1 MDIHQAI
8 LNKDSLAVKEL
19 IEQSID
25 INQLKS
31 YFSPLS
37 LAISEHHWEIAIILL
52 EAGAI
57 PTKDVLNTL
66 VQHMDVEYNIDP
78 NIIFSLIKAGIYIDE
93 RVEDGETLLM
103 AAAGSGHFD
112 IVKILVQAGAD
123 VNAVSRDGAFA
134 LLSAGTARHIDMF
147 KYLVPFTSPELRA
160 TASLNL
166 PSRFGRMLED

>member
-8 LNKDSLAVKEL
+8 LNKDSSAVKEL

-25 INQLKS
+25 INKLKS

-37 LAISEHHWEIAIILL
+37 LAISEHHWEIALILL
-52 EAGAI
+52 ESGAI

-66 VQHMDVEYNIDP
+66 VQHMDVEYIDP

-93 RVEDGETLLM
+93 RVEDGETLLI
-103 AAAGSGHFD
+103 AAAGFGHFD

-123 VNAVSRDGAFA
+123 VNAVSRDGDFA